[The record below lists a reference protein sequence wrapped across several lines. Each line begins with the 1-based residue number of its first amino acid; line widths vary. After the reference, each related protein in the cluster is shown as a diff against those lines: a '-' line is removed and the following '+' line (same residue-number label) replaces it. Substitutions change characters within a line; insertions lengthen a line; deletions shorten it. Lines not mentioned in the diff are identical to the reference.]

1 MSFSIIVAF
10 AENYA
15 IGKGN
20 DLLCHLPGD
29 LKRFKKITS
38 GNTVIMGR
46 KTFLSLPNGALPNR
60 RNIVIT
66 RSKNLNFKNIEIV
79 NSTQEA
85 INICDKNKENFI
97 IGGGEI
103 YKQFLPFVDK
113 IYLTKIHTE
122 FEADTFFPELNYREW
137 EVELEA
143 ENTENNP
150 KFSYLIL
157 TKKNNLK
164 NLL

>member
-1 MSFSIIVAF
+1 MSFSIIAAV

-15 IGKGN
+15 IGKDN

-29 LKRFKKITS
+29 LKRFKQITS

-60 RNIVIT
+60 RNIVIS
-66 RSKNLNFKNIEIV
+66 RSQNLNFKNVEIV
-79 NSTQEA
+79 ASIGEA
-85 INICDKNKENFI
+85 IKICDADKENFI

-113 IYLTKIHTE
+113 IYLTKIHAV
-122 FEADTFFPELNYREW
+122 FDGDTFFPELNCDDW
-137 EVELEA
+137 NVEIEA
-143 ENTENNP
+143 ENTEHESI
-150 KFSYLIL
+150 FSYINL
-157 TKKNNLK
+157 TKK
-164 NLL
+164 

>member
-1 MSFSIIVAF
+1 MSFSIIAAV

-15 IGKGN
+15 IGKDN

-29 LKRFKKITS
+29 LKRFKQITS

-60 RNIVIT
+60 RNIVIS
-66 RSKNLNFKNIEIV
+66 RSQNLNFKNVEIV
-79 NSTQEA
+79 ASIGEA
-85 INICDKNKENFI
+85 IKICDADKENFI

-113 IYLTKIHTE
+113 IYLTKIHAV
-122 FEADTFFPELNYREW
+122 FDGDTFFPELNCDDW
-137 EVELEA
+137 NVEIEA
-143 ENTENNP
+143 ENTEHEPN
-150 KFSYLIL
+150 FSYINV
-157 TKKNNLK
+157 TKK
-164 NLL
+164 

>member
-1 MSFSIIVAF
+1 MSFSIIAAV

-15 IGKGN
+15 IGKDN

-29 LKRFKKITS
+29 LKRFKQITS

-60 RNIVIT
+60 RNIVI
-66 RSKNLNFKNIEIV
+66 SCSQNLNFKNVEIV
-79 NSTQEA
+79 ASIGEA
-85 INICDKNKENFI
+85 IKICDADKENFI

-113 IYLTKIHTE
+113 IYLTKIHAV
-122 FEADTFFPELNYREW
+122 FDGDTFFPELNCDDW
-137 EVELEA
+137 NVEIEA
-143 ENTENNP
+143 ENTEHEPN
-150 KFSYLIL
+150 FSYINL
-157 TKKNNLK
+157 TKK
-164 NLL
+164 

>member
-1 MSFSIIVAF
+1 MSFSIIAAV

-15 IGKGN
+15 IGKDN

-29 LKRFKKITS
+29 LKRFKQITS

-60 RNIVIT
+60 RNIVIS
-66 RSKNLNFKNIEIV
+66 RSQNLNFKNVEIV
-79 NSTQEA
+79 ASIGEA
-85 INICDKNKENFI
+85 IKICDADKENFI

-113 IYLTKIHTE
+113 IYLTKIHAV
-122 FEADTFFPELNYREW
+122 FDGDTFFPELNCDDW
-137 EVELEA
+137 NVEIEA
-143 ENTENNP
+143 ENTEHEPN
-150 KFSYLIL
+150 FSYINL
-157 TKKNNLK
+157 TKK
-164 NLL
+164 

>member
-1 MSFSIIVAF
+1 MSFSIIAAV

-15 IGKGN
+15 IGKDN

-29 LKRFKKITS
+29 LKRFKQITS

-60 RNIVIT
+60 RNIVIS
-66 RSKNLNFKNIEIV
+66 RSQNLNFKNVEIV
-79 NSTQEA
+79 ASIEET
-85 INICDKNKENFI
+85 IKICDADKENFI

-113 IYLTKIHTE
+113 IYLTKIHAV
-122 FEADTFFPELNYREW
+122 FDGDTFFPELNYDDW
-137 EVELEA
+137 NVEIEA
-143 ENTENNP
+143 ENTEHEPN
-150 KFSYLIL
+150 FSYINL
-157 TKKNNLK
+157 TKK
-164 NLL
+164 

>member
-1 MSFSIIVAF
+1 MSFSIIAAV

-15 IGKGN
+15 IGKDN

-29 LKRFKKITS
+29 LKRFKQITS

-60 RNIVIT
+60 RNIVIS
-66 RSKNLNFKNIEIV
+66 RSQNLNFKNVEIV
-79 NSTQEA
+79 ASIEEA
-85 INICDKNKENFI
+85 IKICDADKENFI

-113 IYLTKIHTE
+113 IYLTKIHAV
-122 FEADTFFPELNYREW
+122 FDGDTFFPELNCDDW
-137 EVELEA
+137 NVEIEA
-143 ENTENNP
+143 ENTEHEPN
-150 KFSYLIL
+150 FSYINL
-157 TKKNNLK
+157 TKK
-164 NLL
+164 

>member
-1 MSFSIIVAF
+1 MSFSIIAAV

-15 IGKGN
+15 IGKDN

-29 LKRFKKITS
+29 LKRFKQITS

-60 RNIVIT
+60 RNIVIS
-66 RSKNLNFKNIEIV
+66 RSQNLNFKNVEIV
-79 NSTQEA
+79 ASIGEA
-85 INICDKNKENFI
+85 IKICDADKENFI

-113 IYLTKIHTE
+113 IYLTKIHAV
-122 FEADTFFPELNYREW
+122 FDGDTFFPELNCDDW
-137 EVELEA
+137 NVEIEA
-143 ENTENNP
+143 ENAEHEPN
-150 KFSYLIL
+150 FSYINL
-157 TKKNNLK
+157 TKK
-164 NLL
+164 